1 MWALALRLGKGLFAS
16 KGGRVVLV
24 LLVLGAAI
32 GWHFYRV
39 HSLQGRIRS
48 QQADISQ
55 LRTQR
60 DQYRA
65 AADSLREQLA
75 QNDAATRRL
84 QKRLAATR
92 ATTTEQL
99 RQIEQSPAADDAP
112 VAPVLSHALADLR
125 AAK

>member
-1 MWALALRLGKGLFAS
+1 MVGLALRLAKGLFTS
-16 KGGRVVLV
+16 RGGRIVLV
-24 LLVLGAAI
+24 LLVLGAGLA
-32 GWHFYRV
+32 WHFYRV

-65 AADSLREQLA
+65 AADSLRKQLA
-75 QNDAATRRL
+75 ENDAATRRL

-92 ATTTEQL
+92 ASTAEQL

-125 AAK
+125 GAK